1 MPKIPTRPRSG
12 ASHCERGE
20 AIDESRANPK
30 IASAAWPVARD
41 GRRFGGLLWKLR
53 IAIVKLKANSCVQRL
68 AKTAPGYSF
77 LAPVPSTS
85 TRSSCCAAQANRQL
99 GERKMKVVQ
108 IEMMLSRAEASA
120 LRSVLDEYVKAIQY
134 LESNQ
139 PQNLPEHSAQ
149 ERDAIITALTAV
161 ENALQQAPAVIDGM
175 GELLRLSQ
183 DPTWTSP
190 AFTLAAAAATEH

>member
-1 MPKIPTRPRSG
+1 
-12 ASHCERGE
+12 
-20 AIDESRANPK
+20 
-30 IASAAWPVARD
+30 
-41 GRRFGGLLWKLR
+41 
-53 IAIVKLKANSCVQRL
+53 
-68 AKTAPGYSF
+68 
-77 LAPVPSTS
+77 
-85 TRSSCCAAQANRQL
+85 
-99 GERKMKVVQ
+99 MKVVQ

-161 ENALQQAPAVIDGM
+161 ENALQQTPAVIDGM
-175 GELLRLSQ
+175 GELLRRGQ
-183 DPTWTSP
+183 DPTWASP